1 MIEIQTYDPKFQPQI
16 PGMILDIQQGE
27 FGVPVTLADQP
38 DLLNIPNFYQSKKGN
53 FWLAILDK
61 KEVVGTIGLVDT
73 DFGFGTIRKM
83 FVKKNYRGSE
93 YSIANNLYL
102 NLEIWAIEH
111 GLNSLLLGT
120 RDQLKAALRFYEKHG
135 FSEISKK
142 DLPEGFPL
150 MPVDNLFFEKKLTQ
164 KND

>member
-61 KEVVGTIGLVDT
+61 K
-73 DFGFGTIRKM
+73 
-83 FVKKNYRGSE
+83 
-93 YSIANNLYL
+93 
-102 NLEIWAIEH
+102 
-111 GLNSLLLGT
+111 
-120 RDQLKAALRFYEKHG
+120 
-135 FSEISKK
+135 
-142 DLPEGFPL
+142 
-150 MPVDNLFFEKKLTQ
+150 
-164 KND
+164 